1 MPDLIYR
8 DKMNKK
14 EISDLTI
21 SWLVISFA
29 FSIIIRNNFVAH
41 VTFPSDFIIA
51 FLISAVGVVACDFR
65 IAFLISAGG
74 VGTGFVF
81 HELAHRTVA
90 IHFGAQAEYRAWSKG
105 LLIALVS
112 SFLGFVFAAPGAVYI
127 YGQHITRKENGLIA
141 LAGPL
146 TNGVVAIFF
155 ISTTYLFNLP
165 SLLAIIFSYSA
176 YINMFLG
183 LFNMIPF
190 PPLDGSKIIRW
201 NPIIWAAVFLP
212 FITAF
217 FFYPF

>member
-1 MPDLIYR
+1 
-8 DKMNKK
+8 MNKK
-14 EISDLTI
+14 EITDLTI

-29 FSIIIRNNFVAH
+29 FSIIIRKNFSGYFE
-41 VTFPSDFIIA
+41 FPNDFMIA
-51 FLISAVGVVACDFR
+51 FLISAV
-65 IAFLISAGG
+65 G

-105 LLIALVS
+105 LLIAIVS
-112 SFLGFVFAAPGAVYI
+112 AFIGFIFAAPGAVYI
-127 YGQHITRKENGLIA
+127 YGQHITRRENGLIS

-146 TNGVVAIFF
+146 TNGAIAIFF
-155 ISTTYLFNLP
+155 ITTNYLFNLP
-165 SLLAIIFSYSA
+165 PLLAIIFSYSA

-201 NPIIWAAVFLP
+201 NPLIWAIVFLP
-212 FITAF
+212 FIAAF
-217 FFYPF
+217 FFYRF